1 MAWRP
6 LNGLTAQF
14 VRRNISADLLKWL
27 SSWNWNPHTVHWKPQ
42 IWKYPQHRITIGER
56 HLCNSGGWFSS
67 SPDFET
73 VAAAGIL
80 AALTRFRPTHLHGC
94 HHLPAD
100 AMSSNALGTA
110 YQHLHPS
117 HPRPQP
123 SFLAVSSVLPGN
135 CLQWLGL
142 RRSCWPD
149 LFRLE
154 ASTVQPKVF
163 QRPAILKIDNNF
175 FHLRFLPSQW
185 SARPQALGTLP
196 LVSRIPSDAS
206 STSKYDSSW
215 FERILWCVPS
225 GSLLIP
231 ILMFNVND
239 MNILVNS
246 SKSSRWMVWP
256 LHVTLLHHAIPCCY
270 LYIPAYLPISI
281 LARHPGHSCATPCL
295 SAQPKHNLREEA
307 TD

>member
-27 SSWNWNPHTVHWKPQ
+27 SSWNPHTVHWKPQ
-42 IWKYPQHRITIGER
+42 IYGWETFVH
-56 HLCNSGGWFSS
+56 CSGWFSY
-67 SPDFET
+67 SPDE
-73 VAAAGIL
+73 VA
-80 AALTRFRPTHLHGC
+80 TFRPTHLHGC

-123 SFLAVSSVLPGN
+123 PFLAVSSVLPGN

-206 STSKYDSSW
+206 STSKYASSW

-295 SAQPKHNLREEA
+295 SAQSKHNLREEA